1 MNNNNSVESSSTS
14 TLSDEQI
21 SKLLS
26 LIKYNLLNDNR
37 KGVQANMAVPKYCVT
52 LVSVH
57 KVARDNK
64 FIVGFDESKCFFM
77 SQDLM
82 DVKIMETGREATVS
96 VIVPGINASHVTTEI
111 HESSDHDAITGPE
124 LKPVHAE
131 TYRFSYVR
139 GLRTITTDL
148 RSPGNCS
155 GKYHTKD
162 LGGSTTTKKA
172 TDGVESA
179 LQ

>member
-1 MNNNNSVESSSTS
+1 MVQWELSFTSVAATEHVRSS
-14 TLSDEQI
+14 
-21 SKLLS
+21 
-26 LIKYNLLNDNR
+26 
-37 KGVQANMAVPKYCVT
+37 C
-52 LVSVH
+52 
-57 KVARDNK
+57 
-64 FIVGFDESKCFFM
+64 
-77 SQDLM
+77 
-82 DVKIMETGREATVS
+82 VS
-96 VIVPGINASHVTTEI
+96 VIIPRINASHVTTEI
-111 HESSDHDAITGPE
+111 HESSDHDAITGPK

-162 LGGSTTTKKA
+162 LGGSTTTKEA
-172 TDGVESA
+172 TDGVEYA